1 LAPIKIP
8 FVLDSRT
15 VRAALVAAVAWLAVA
30 HARAEAPVVSY
41 AAQGWSDA
49 DRTIFYTTGQGSQ
62 IMPAAWFKALRRLD
76 ADAPF
81 DDDQLARYGYLPWAD
96 PANPLNLPI
105 GFVVDGDGR
114 TGQLGMTCAA
124 CHTGQIEYQKDGVAH
139 ALRIDGA
146 PANAD
151 FQRFLTDLTAAAR
164 ATLLDPTRFSA
175 FAESVLGSDATADAT
190 ATLKTDFGSWVAQ
203 FGQFMDASLPSP
215 PWGPRRL
222 DAFGMIFNR
231 VAGLD
236 LGMMANLQKA
246 DAPVRYPFLWNA
258 SRQDHTQWTGMA
270 PNGLF
275 LQALAR
281 NTGEVFGV
289 FAKFAPW
296 RVTPKIGPFPAIIDF
311 HDNTAD
317 FEGLQTLEEKIAA
330 LQPPPWPR
338 DVFPIDD
345 DLFQKGGVLYKARCE
360 SCHAEPAQA
369 SPSNPWVTPILP
381 VGTDAKT
388 ATNADRSSDPGPY
401 TGALLPPPAILKTFT
416 NPEPTVE
423 ILAASV
429 VGSILD
435 EVFNPPIVTPYRL
448 EHSGVWRAIAK
459 DFRDILPQDG
469 LAQISSSP
477 EYKVAITSVIK
488 DKLANLYLKP
498 AQATP
503 GAAYEAR
510 VLRGVWAAAPYLHNG
525 SVASLWEL
533 LTPAAQRKAGFIA
546 GSRQFDPKNVGF
558 AIDQSSATTA
568 AFTVDATTGNG
579 NGGHDG
585 HAFGTDLTDDERW
598 QLIEYMKGL

>member
-1 LAPIKIP
+1 LAAIKIP
-8 FVLDSRT
+8 FVRAVHSILI
-15 VRAALVAAVAWLAVA
+15 AALAWLAVP
-30 HARAEAPVVSY
+30 HAWAETPVASS

-49 DRTIFYTTGQGSQ
+49 DRTVFYTTGQGSQ

-81 DDDQLARYGYLPWAD
+81 DDDQLARYGYLPWTD
-96 PANPLNLPI
+96 PANTLNLPI

-124 CHTGQIEYQKDGVAH
+124 CHTGQIDYQKDGVAH

-146 PANAD
+146 PAGAD
-151 FQRFLTDLTAAAR
+151 FQRFLTDLAAAAR
-164 ATLLDPTRFSA
+164 ATSRDPARFTA
-175 FAESVLGSDATADAT
+175 FAEAVLGAGATAEAT
-190 ATLKTDFGSWVAQ
+190 AALQTEFATWVAQ

-215 PWGPRRL
+215 SWGPRRL

-236 LGMMANLQKA
+236 LGLMANLQKA

-258 SRQDHTQWTGMA
+258 SRQDRTQWTGVA

-296 RVTPKIGPFPAIIDF
+296 RVTPKIGLVPAIIDF
-311 HDNTAD
+311 HDNSAQFD
-317 FEGLQTLEEKIAA
+317 GLETLEEKIAA

-345 DLFQKGGVLYKARCE
+345 DLAGKGAILFKARCE
-360 SCHAEPAQA
+360 SCHGETTVALPQ
-369 SPSNPWVTPILP
+369 NTWVTPILP

-388 ATNADRSSDPGPY
+388 ATNADRVSDPGPY
-401 TGALLPPPAILKTFT
+401 VGALLPPPAILATFT
-416 NPEPTVE
+416 NPSPTVD

-429 VGSILD
+429 VGSMLD
-435 EVFNPPIVTPYRL
+435 DAFNPPIVTPERL
-448 EHSGVWRAIAK
+448 EHNGVWRAIAK
-459 DFRDILPQDG
+459 DLPDILPHDE

-477 EYKVAITSVIK
+477 DNAAAMASVIK
-488 DKLANLYLKP
+488 DKLAKLYRKP
-498 AQATP
+498 MQATA

-510 VLRGVWAAAPYLHNG
+510 VLHGIWAAAPYLHNG

-533 LTPAAQRKAGFIA
+533 LTPAAQRKASFIA
-546 GSRQFDPKNVGF
+546 GSRHFDPKNVGF
-558 AIDQSSATTA
+558 VIDQSSSTTA
-568 AFTVDATTGNG
+568 PFTADPTTGNG
-579 NGGHDG
+579 NGGHEY
-585 HAFGTDLTDDERW
+585 GTDLTPDERR

>member
-1 LAPIKIP
+1 LATIKVP
-8 FVLDSRT
+8 FVRVSWA
-15 VRAALVAAVAWLAVA
+15 VHALLITTLAWLAVP
-30 HARAEAPVVSY
+30 RAWAETLVTTY
-41 AAQGWSDA
+41 FAQGWSDA
-49 DRTIFYTTGQGSQ
+49 DRTVFYTTGQGSQ

-81 DDDQLARYGYLPWAD
+81 DDDQLARYGYLPWTD

-146 PANAD
+146 PAGAD

-164 ATLLDPTRFSA
+164 AISREPVRFTA
-175 FAESVLGSDATADAT
+175 FAVAVLGPDSTAEATT
-190 ATLKTDFGSWVAQ
+190 ALKTEFDAWVGP
-203 FGQFMDASLPSP
+203 FGQFMDASLPSA

-231 VAGLD
+231 VAGVD
-236 LGMMANLQKA
+236 LGLMANVQTA

-258 SRQDHTQWTGMA
+258 SRQDHTQWTGVA

-289 FAKFAPW
+289 FAKFAPV
-296 RVTPKIGPFPAIIDF
+296 RITPKIGLVPAIIDYHGSSAQF
-311 HDNTAD
+311 D
-317 FEGLQTLEEKIAA
+317 GLETLEEKIAA

-338 DVFPIDD
+338 DVFPIND
-345 DLFQKGGVLYKARCE
+345 DLAQKGAVLFKARCE
-360 SCHAEPAQA
+360 SCHGEIA
-369 SPSNPWVTPILP
+369 SGFPKTSWVTPIKA
-381 VGTDAKT
+381 VGTDPKT
-388 ATNADRSSDPGPY
+388 ATNADRNSDPGLY
-401 TGALLPPPAILKTFT
+401 LGALLPPPAILATFT
-416 NPEPTVE
+416 NPAPTVE

-435 EVFNPPIVTPYRL
+435 DALNPPIATPGGL
-448 EHSGVWRAIAK
+448 AQSGTWRAISLDLK
-459 DFRDILPQDG
+459 DILPHDELGQLSQFSG
-469 LAQISSSP
+469 SP
-477 EYKVAITSVIK
+477 ALRASIVSLIGE
-488 DKLANLYLKP
+488 KLANLYRKQVP
-498 AQATP
+498 VDAP
-503 GAAYEAR
+503 AAYEAR
-510 VLRGVWAAAPYLHNG
+510 VLHGVWAAAPYLHNG
-525 SVASLWEL
+525 SVPSLSEL
-533 LTPAAQRKAGFIA
+533 LTPPAQRKASFIA

-558 AIDQSSATTA
+558 AVDQSSATTVP
-568 AFTVDATTGNG
+568 FTADPATGNG
-579 NGGHDG
+579 NGGHDY
-585 HAFGTDLTDDERW
+585 GTDLTPDERS